1 MPATRRALLSTLAA
15 AGASTSSLVPF
26 GARAQEES
34 FASFLQGLRAEARR
48 GGVSD
53 ATLNRALSGLRPND
67 KVIELDRKQPE
78 FTMTW
83 AQYRDGRLSQTR
95 IDRGRQMV
103 AENMALLQQIESRFN
118 VSARVVVAIWGL
130 ETNYGAYTGNFN
142 TVEALATLAWE
153 GRRAKF
159 FRGELI
165 AALKILDAGHV
176 SVDRMRGSYA
186 GAMGQPQFMPSSF
199 NRLAVDFDGDG
210 RKDIW
215 DDRADAL
222 GSIANY
228 LSKSG
233 WEGGVLWGREVT
245 LPAGLNRGDLGREN
259 RKPLGEWARLGVRK
273 ADGSALPSFDQDAA
287 IVVPGDDGQAFM
299 VYRNFNAIRRYN
311 PSDFYALAVGMLSD
325 RVA

>member
-1 MPATRRALLSTLAA
+1 MPATRRALLSALAA
-15 AGASTSSLVPF
+15 AGASASSLAPF
-26 GARAQEES
+26 RAQAQEES

-48 GGVSD
+48 SGVSD
-53 ATLNRALSGLRPND
+53 ATLNRALNGLRPND

-103 AENMALLQQIESRFN
+103 AENLALLQDIERRFN

-228 LSKSG
+228 LAKSG
-233 WEGGVLWGREVT
+233 WEGGVLWGREVV
-245 LPAGLNRGDLGREN
+245 LPAGLKRGDLGRDN

-273 ADGSALPSFDQDAA
+273 ADGSALPNFDQDAA

>member
-15 AGASTSSLVPF
+15 AGASASSLAPF
-26 GARAQEES
+26 RAQAQEES

-48 GGVSD
+48 SGVSD

-103 AENMALLQQIESRFN
+103 AENLALLQDIERRFN

-228 LSKSG
+228 LAKSG
-233 WEGGVLWGREVT
+233 WEGGVLWGREVV
-245 LPAGLNRGDLGREN
+245 LPAGLNRGDLGRDN

-273 ADGSALPSFDQDAA
+273 ADGSALPNFDQDAA